1 MGGRTAV
8 LFAQYVTGTVV
19 SRRNRLRGSSFSVL
33 CTAGQSRHELDV
45 NGDLYVRRCAA
56 RRSITEPAEKQE
68 KKAAVNCP
76 NQLKSKSSFGEE
88 GGK

>member
-19 SRRNRLRGSSFSVL
+19 SRRNRLGGSSFSVL
-33 CTAGQSRHELDV
+33 CTAGQSWHELDV
-45 NGDLYVRRCAA
+45 NGDLYVRRRAA

-68 KKAAVNCP
+68 GEKK
-76 NQLKSKSSFGEE
+76 QL
-88 GGK
+88 